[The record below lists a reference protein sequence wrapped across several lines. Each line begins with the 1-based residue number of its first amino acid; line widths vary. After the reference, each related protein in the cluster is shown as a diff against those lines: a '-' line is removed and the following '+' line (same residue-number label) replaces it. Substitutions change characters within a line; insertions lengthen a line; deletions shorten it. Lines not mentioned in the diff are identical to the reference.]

1 MKKTIA
7 IALTAIIVTTGIA
20 IACFAGCAKKK
31 EPVVHTTKAYLN
43 QSGTVVEATVDL
55 TDGYSCEFARGA
67 VYLYDQENK
76 EGVPA
81 AAMVVTLEE
90 ETYNDYVKASKKAD
104 DSKEFKGGIVYS
116 EDGQTVY
123 ISKAGDSAYFAI
135 FAEKATAD
143 QMENFINR
151 INVVPENY

>member
-7 IALTAIIVTTGIA
+7 VALTAIIATIGIGV
-20 IACFAGCAKKK
+20 ACIAGCKMKN
-31 EPVVHTTKAYLN
+31 EPARQSASAYLDQGGN
-43 QSGTVVEATVDL
+43 TVTATVDL
-55 TDGYSCEFARGA
+55 SNGYSCEFARGA

-90 ETYNDYVKASKKAD
+90 EAYNDYVKASKKAD